1 MKKNLLVTLADKN
14 YIQQAKQLF
23 SSVYWNAGWD
33 GDYMLLA
40 HEIPDE
46 ELKWFIDKGILV
58 NKCNPLRDNVIF
70 SIKMKYGPVV
80 LNKFYIFSVE
90 FKKWEYI
97 VFLDCDMIV
106 KASLDRLLK
115 IKGFGAADADI
126 RLSEQFLP
134 RTQIYD
140 EIKNNYNLNKKSFN
154 AGVLAFSTDI
164 ICDDTYE
171 KLIGLFNRYEYV
183 ARCLEETILN
193 IYFYKSRIKIPIV
206 YNHFI
211 SVLMLR
217 KFKQSKTK
225 AIILHFM
232 RICGD
237 EKFRPWYPENPF
249 YDEWVQNLKK
259 ADFIDLNRVQ
269 SAKKWSAS
277 EIVYYSILNKIYMF
291 YAPKMEQTA
300 YYFLGRIKQFLINL
314 PGRMIGLGGSVVK
327 GVSPKLYEKIKKQ
340 ISTKNEDL

>member
-1 MKKNLLVTLADKN
+1 
-14 YIQQAKQLF
+14 
-23 SSVYWNAGWD
+23 YWNAGWD

-40 HEIPDE
+40 HDIPDE

-58 NKCNPLRDNVIF
+58 KKCKPPRDNIF
-70 SIKMKYGPVV
+70 YSIKMKYSTVV

-90 FKKWEYI
+90 FKKWEHI

-106 KASLDRLLK
+106 KASLDRLVK
-115 IKGFGAADADI
+115 IKGFGAVDADI

-154 AGVLAFSTDI
+154 AGVLAFSTDV
-164 ICDDTYE
+164 ICDGTYE
-171 KLIGLFNRYEYV
+171 KLIGLFNRYENV

-193 IYFYKSRIKIPIV
+193 IYFYKNRIKIPMV

-211 SVLMLR
+211 SVLMFH
-217 KFKQSKTK
+217 KIKHNKTK
-225 AIILHFM
+225 AIIFHFM
-232 RICGD
+232 RIYGD

-249 YDEWVQNLKK
+249 YNEWVQNLKK

-269 SAKKWSAS
+269 SAKKWSVS
-277 EIVYYSILNKIYMF
+277 EIVYYSILNKIYML
-291 YAPKMEQTA
+291 YAQKIEQTTKHF
-300 YYFLGRIKQFLINL
+300 YGHIKLFLVNTGYKLKNL
-314 PGRMIGLGGSVVK
+314 PGRMIGLGGSVIK
-327 GVSPKLYEKIKKQ
+327 GISPKLYKKIKKQ
-340 ISTKNEDL
+340 ISIKNEDL